1 MNIIFLTD
9 LDGTMLSNDNFSC
22 DSIKND
28 IINLLESGII
38 IIFNSSKTRMEIENI
53 SKSFGVI
60 FPYICENGGEFIL
73 PELQANEEKKKLYNL
88 KLGKE
93 YRIPTDLSVV
103 GLDFVSRGTS
113 GGGGGGY

>member
-9 LDGTMLSNDNFSC
+9 LDGTMLSHDNFSC

-38 IIFNSSKTRMEIENI
+38 IIFNSSKTRKEIENI
-53 SKSFGVI
+53 SRSFGVI
-60 FPYICENGGEFIL
+60 FPYICENGGEFFL
-73 PELQANEEKKKLYNL
+73 PELQANEEKNKLYNL

-93 YRIPTDLSVV
+93 IGEIQLFGILIREVN
-103 GLDFVSRGTS
+103 
-113 GGGGGGY
+113 